1 MHTHHTDACVDIYAH
16 TYIFCTHRHMHHT
29 HIPTHHTHSS
39 VLRGR
44 IVGNKQAVRS
54 RSSNT
59 DPHVETNLKRDSIE
73 ELKALTAEDQFYCII

>member
-1 MHTHHTDACVDIYAH
+1 
-16 TYIFCTHRHMHHT
+16 MHHT
-29 HIPTHHTHSS
+29 HMPTHHTHSS

-44 IVGNKQAVRS
+44 IMGNKQAVRS

-73 ELKALTAEDQFYCII
+73 ELKALTEFCLLSSDSSFIVLFDF